1 MLTAAFEQGAEMQS
15 RSLET
20 FGDAIGAAYT
30 TPINGQRKRGTGFK
44 ERCIPKRRAK
54 RVRKRANRAGE
65 RIVRRGSVIREQ
77 ATKRVKVSS
86 EP

>member
-1 MLTAAFEQGAEMQS
+1 MQS

-30 TPINGQRKRGTGFK
+30 T
-44 ERCIPKRRAK
+44 PKRRAK